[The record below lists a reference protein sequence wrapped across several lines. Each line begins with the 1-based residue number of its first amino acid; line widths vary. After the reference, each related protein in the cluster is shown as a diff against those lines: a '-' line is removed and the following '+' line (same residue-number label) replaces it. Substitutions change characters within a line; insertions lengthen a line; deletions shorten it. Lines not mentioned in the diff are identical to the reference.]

1 MRQYVDARISYYRN
15 LLSFDVARAAHAR
28 AADLQRQIWIGAVAA
43 ARHAPDS
50 RVAIVVLPALNAMF
64 DVTTSRDAALR
75 MHIPIMV
82 FLFLGVLSVAAAFL
96 AGMEM
101 GRPERLSPL
110 HIFAFAG
117 MMALMTYVLLNLEFP
132 RLGFVR
138 LEYLDALLVELRATM
153 T

>member
-1 MRQYVDARISYYRN
+1 VI
-15 LLSFDVARAAHAR
+15 
-28 AADLQRQIWIGAVAA
+28 
-43 ARHAPDS
+43 
-50 RVAIVVLPALNAMF
+50 
-64 DVTTSRDAALR
+64 
-75 MHIPIMV
+75 
-82 FLFLGVLSVAAAFL
+82 FLFLAVLAVAAAFL

-101 GRPERLSPL
+101 ASPERLSPL

-138 LEYLDALLVELRATM
+138 LDYLDSLLAELRATM